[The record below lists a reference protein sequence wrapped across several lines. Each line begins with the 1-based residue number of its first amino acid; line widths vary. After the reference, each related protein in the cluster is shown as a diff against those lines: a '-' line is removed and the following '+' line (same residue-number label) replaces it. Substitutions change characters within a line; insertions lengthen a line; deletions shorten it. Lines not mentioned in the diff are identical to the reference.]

1 MSRVPPHVSDE
12 ALEGCGL
19 SREYTISA
27 YVEFAKRLADK
38 ASSLGGSWTAECV
51 GRALWSAAM
60 HSAHGIK
67 STNGSGSGSVIES
80 GAAVAKKGVKR
91 KAEGGQSRDQT
102 PSKEAASTE
111 PTPSKRG
118 RRTAAA
124 Q

>member
-1 MSRVPPHVSDE
+1 VSRVPPHVSDE

-67 STNGSGSGSVIES
+67 STNGSVIES